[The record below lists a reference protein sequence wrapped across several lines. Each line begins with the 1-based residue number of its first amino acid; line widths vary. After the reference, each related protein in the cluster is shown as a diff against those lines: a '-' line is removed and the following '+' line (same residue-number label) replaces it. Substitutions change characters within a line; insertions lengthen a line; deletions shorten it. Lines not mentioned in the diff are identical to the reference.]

1 MPDTRDRTAPL
12 RIASGQGFW
21 GDLQRAPID
30 QARLGPIDVLVM
42 DYLAEVTMSILQKQ
56 KLRDPSLGYAR
67 DFVEVVT
74 ELAPDIKE
82 KGFKVISNAGGVN
95 PEACARAI
103 VEGARERGATGLKV
117 AVVTGDDLLERLD
130 NLIARGV
137 ELRHM
142 ETGQPLAEVR
152 DRIVSANA
160 YLGAQPIAQ
169 ALAAGADV
177 VVTGRTTDTGLTL
190 APLVDHFGW
199 DWADWDKMA
208 AGTVA
213 GHILECGAQSSG
225 GNFTDWRAVP
235 DMAGIGFP
243 IAEVSAD
250 GTFVV
255 TKHDGTGG
263 LVSRGTVAEQLLYEI
278 GDPADYITPDVV
290 ADFTSIQLDDRGG
303 DRVHVGGIRGTE
315 DTEFLKVSAAYSD
328 GWKATS
334 TLVYA
339 WPEAAAKAR
348 AAADVLRQ
356 RLDALGLEFDEV
368 RSEIVG
374 LNALSERA
382 EADPAAEADL
392 DEVQLRV
399 SVRGQDREAVEQF
412 GREIAPL
419 ILTGPSAVT
428 GFAGGRPRPSEV
440 IAYWPALIPKSEV
453 EATVR
458 VLEV

>member
-1 MPDTRDRTAPL
+1 MSDPAPL

-30 QARLGPIDVLVM
+30 QARRGPIDVLVM

-56 KLRDPSLGYAR
+56 KLRDPALGYAR
-67 DFVEVVT
+67 DFVDVVT
-74 ELAPDIKE
+74 ELAPDIRE

-95 PEACARAI
+95 PIACAEAI
-103 VEGARERGATGLKV
+103 VANARERGAHGLKV
-117 AVVTGDDLLERLD
+117 AVVTGDDLLDRLD
-130 NLIARGV
+130 DLVGRGV
-137 ELRHM
+137 ELKHM
-142 ETGQPLAEVR
+142 ETGEPISTVL
-152 DRIVSANA
+152 DRVVSANA
-160 YLGAQPIAQ
+160 YLGARPIAE
-169 ALAAGADV
+169 ALAQGADV

-190 APLVDHFGW
+190 APLVDRFGW
-199 DWADWDKMA
+199 AWDDWDKMA

-225 GNFTDWRAVP
+225 GNFTDWQDVP

-243 IAEVSAD
+243 ITEVHAD

-255 TKHDGTGG
+255 TKHEGSGG

-278 GDPADYITPDVV
+278 GDPTDYITPDVV
-290 ADFTSIQLDDRGG
+290 ADFTSIRLDDEGS
-303 DRVHVGGIRGTE
+303 DRVRVSGIEGGA

-339 WPEAAAKAR
+339 WPDAAEKAR
-348 AAADVLRQ
+348 AAAGILRD

-368 RSEIVG
+368 RSEIIG
-374 LNALSERA
+374 AGALSEVA
-382 EADPAAEADL
+382 EAAPKREADL

-399 SVRGQDREAVEQF
+399 SVRSQDKAAVEQF

-453 EATVR
+453 TAEVR

>member
-1 MPDTRDRTAPL
+1 MSAPL

-56 KLRDPSLGYAR
+56 KLRDPSKGYAR

-74 ELAPDIKE
+74 ELAPDIVE
-82 KGFKVISNAGGVN
+82 KGFKIISNAGGVN
-95 PEACARAI
+95 PVACAEAI
-103 VEGARERGATGLKV
+103 VEGARARGAAGLKV

-130 NLIARGV
+130 DLLARGV
-137 ELRHM
+137 ELKHM
-142 ETGQPLAEVR
+142 ETGQRLAEVR
-152 DRIVSANA
+152 DQIVSANA
-160 YLGAQPIAQ
+160 YLGAQPIAE
-169 ALAAGADV
+169 ALAMGADV

-190 APLVDHFGW
+190 APLVDRFGW
-199 DWADWDKMA
+199 DWTDWDKMA

-235 DMAGIGFP
+235 DMARIGFP

-278 GDPADYITPDVV
+278 GDPTDYITPDVV
-290 ADFTSIQLDDRGG
+290 ADFTSIQLEDEGDDRV
-303 DRVHVGGIRGTE
+303 RVSGIRGAE
-315 DTEFLKVSAAYSD
+315 DTEFLKVSAAYAD

-348 AAADVLRQ
+348 AAAQILKD
-356 RLDALGLEFDEV
+356 RLDALGLEFEEY
-368 RSEIVG
+368 RAEIIG
-374 LNALSERA
+374 LNALSETESVDA
-382 EADPAAEADL
+382 VAEADL

-399 SVRGQDREAVEQF
+399 SVRGQDKAAVEQF

-440 IAYWPALIPKSEV
+440 VAYWPALIPKSEV
-453 EATVR
+453 QTEVR
-458 VLEV
+458 LLEV

>member
-1 MPDTRDRTAPL
+1 MSAPL

-56 KLRDPSLGYAR
+56 KLRDPSKGYAR

-74 ELAPDIKE
+74 ELAPDIVE
-82 KGFKVISNAGGVN
+82 KGFKIISNAGGVN
-95 PEACARAI
+95 PVACAEAI
-103 VEGARERGATGLKV
+103 VEGARARGATGLKV

-130 NLIARGV
+130 DLLARGV
-137 ELRHM
+137 ELKHM
-142 ETGQPLAEVR
+142 ETGQRLAEVR
-152 DRIVSANA
+152 DQIVSANA
-160 YLGAQPIAQ
+160 YLGAQPIAE
-169 ALAAGADV
+169 ALAMGADV

-190 APLVDHFGW
+190 APLVDRFGW
-199 DWADWDKMA
+199 DWTDWDKMA

-235 DMAGIGFP
+235 DMARIGFP

-278 GDPADYITPDVV
+278 GDPTDYITPDVV
-290 ADFTSIQLDDRGG
+290 ADFTSIQLEDEGDDRV
-303 DRVHVGGIRGTE
+303 RVSGIRGAE
-315 DTEFLKVSAAYSD
+315 DTEFLKVSAAYAD

-348 AAADVLRQ
+348 AAAQILKD
-356 RLDALGLEFDEV
+356 RLDALGLEFEEY
-368 RSEIVG
+368 RAEIIG
-374 LNALSERA
+374 LNALSETESVDA
-382 EADPAAEADL
+382 VAEADL

-399 SVRGQDREAVEQF
+399 SVRGQDKAAVEQF

-440 IAYWPALIPKSEV
+440 VAYWPALIPKSEV
-453 EATVR
+453 QTEVR
-458 VLEV
+458 LLEV

>member
-1 MPDTRDRTAPL
+1 MSDTL

-56 KLRDPSLGYAR
+56 KLRDPAKGYAR
-67 DFVEVVT
+67 DFVEVCT
-74 ELAPDIKE
+74 ELAPDVRE
-82 KGFKVISNAGGVN
+82 KGFKIISNAGGVN
-95 PEACARAI
+95 PEACAEAI
-103 VEGARERGATGLKV
+103 VAGARARGATGLKV
-117 AVVTGDDLLERLD
+117 AVVTGDDLLDRLD
-130 NLIARGV
+130 DLIADGV
-137 ELRHM
+137 ALEHM
-142 ETGQPLAEVR
+142 ETGAPLSTVR
-152 DRIVSANA
+152 DRVVSANA
-160 YLGAQPIAQ
+160 YLGARPIAE
-169 ALAAGADV
+169 ALAQGADI

-190 APLVDHFGW
+190 APLVHRFGW
-199 DWADWDKMA
+199 AWDDWDKMA

-235 DMAGIGFP
+235 DMARIGFP
-243 IAEVSAD
+243 IAEVAAD

-255 TKHDGTGG
+255 TKHQGTGG

-278 GDPADYITPDVV
+278 GDPTDYITPDVI
-290 ADFTSIQLDDRGG
+290 ADFTSIRLDDRGG
-303 DRVHVGGIRGTE
+303 DRVHVSGIRGVE
-315 DTEFLKVSAAYSD
+315 DTEFLKVSAAYAD

-348 AAADVLRQ
+348 AAAQVLRD
-356 RLDALGLEFDEV
+356 RLGALGLAFDEV
-368 RSEIVG
+368 RTEIVG
-374 LNALSERA
+374 AGALSERP
-382 EADPAAEADL
+382 EADALREADL

-399 SVRGQDREAVEQF
+399 SVRGQDKGAVEQF

-428 GFAGGRPRPSEV
+428 GFAGGRPKPSEV
-440 IAYWPALIPKSEV
+440 IAYWPALIPKDRVHAEV
-453 EATVR
+453 D
-458 VLEV
+458 VLDV

>member
-1 MPDTRDRTAPL
+1 MPDSAARPL

-56 KLRDPSLGYAR
+56 KLRDETKGYAR

-74 ELAPDIKE
+74 ELAPDIVE
-82 KGFKVISNAGGVN
+82 KRFKVISNAGGVN
-95 PEACARAI
+95 PAACAQAI
-103 VEGARERGATGLKV
+103 VDGARQRGVTGLKV
-117 AVVTGDDLLERLD
+117 AVVTGDDLLDRLEG
-130 NLIARGV
+130 LIGRGV

-142 ETGQPLAEVR
+142 ETGQPLAEVV

-169 ALAAGADV
+169 ALAQGADV

-190 APLVDHFGW
+190 APLVHHFGW

-225 GNFTDWRAVP
+225 GNFTDWRDVP

-250 GTFVV
+250 GSFVV

-263 LVSRGTVAEQLLYEI
+263 LVSRGTVSEQLLYEI

-290 ADFTSIQLDDRGG
+290 ADFTSIELDDQGG
-303 DRVHVGGIRGTE
+303 DRVQVRGVRGTE

-339 WPEAAAKAR
+339 WPQAAAKAR
-348 AAADVLRQ
+348 AAGQILRD
-356 RLDALGLEFDEV
+356 RLAALGLAFDEV
-368 RSEIVG
+368 RAEIIG
-374 LNALSERA
+374 LNALSERT
-382 EADPAAEADL
+382 EEDPVAEADL

-399 SVRGQDREAVEQF
+399 SVRSQDKAAVEQF

-440 IAYWPALIPKSEV
+440 IAYWPALIPKAEI
-453 EATVR
+453 ETR
-458 VLEV
+458 VDVLDV